1 MDFDRML
8 LSTTVII
15 PLALTA
21 LISIALLF
29 VPLAGALGFEYSAVT
44 GFILS
49 FVSVFVSAE
58 LISGDNRSHA
68 AGKRISDRVSSILLV
83 NLLFLVV
90 VYLIG
95 LTGSLLKGDC
105 FIREGTVFFL
115 LIPVVSV
122 FFSSSLGLLTGSLLG
137 RRGFIT
143 GALILIGVFAY
154 SLRELYT
161 EPSLFVYN
169 PLYGFFPGPIY
180 DEAIPV
186 TDTLVI
192 YRLVTALWGL
202 LFLALLHLANGLG
215 YRRVGAWDFIKLIV
229 IGIALLTAYSYESE
243 LGISYDREYI
253 TENILPASLETDHFV
268 IYYDPSSPEAGR
280 IDLIAGDHEWRY
292 AELSRFLDVDTE
304 EKIRSYIYPDT
315 ETRKRVVGAG
325 DTTIANPIHGEIHL
339 VYGAFPDPILKHEL
353 THVMAGDFGTKLLRM
368 SPKVGLLEGL
378 AVAADWGGDGYD
390 PHQWSKA
397 IIENG
402 MAPDLADITGF
413 GFWYAPPGLSYTLM
427 GSFSRYLIDAY
438 GIEKFK
444 TVYRTGDFSVYGK
457 DLPGL
462 AAEWKKFLEGVDA
475 PAEVNELAKA
485 RFGAPG
491 IFTAS
496 CPRRVGA
503 LKSEGYGYYANDN
516 FLRARKAFTEAL
528 EYDGNDPALLTG
540 LAYSS
545 YYEGDYDGAARIA
558 GGTGAVTESDRAVLE
573 NIRGNALWQKGD
585 TEAAAGIFR
594 TLRQGPL
601 PEDIKREIDIK
612 LSAIGTGGTTGESIR
627 EFFSTRD
634 RPLQAVSLAESILG
648 SPDYAPPYYLMG
660 RLLFNS
666 GEYERAIPY
675 LSTAE
680 YLGLPTGETA
690 RENRRLL
697 GVSLYA
703 TGRYDESAAVW
714 SRIASDGDAESRKY
728 ALDFMERV
736 EWGRKN
742 RLK

>member
-1 MDFDRML
+1 MNFERML
-8 LSTTVII
+8 FSTTVLI

-29 VPLAGALGFEYSAVT
+29 VPLAGALGFEYSAVM
-44 GFILS
+44 GFVLS

-58 LISGDNRSHA
+58 LIAGDNKSHS

-83 NLLFLVV
+83 NFFFLAV

-95 LTGSLLKGDC
+95 LLGSLLKGDC

-122 FFSSSLGLLTGSLLG
+122 FFSSSLGLLTGYVMR
-137 RRGFIT
+137 RRGFIA
-143 GALILIGVFAY
+143 GALMLIGIFAY
-154 SLRELYT
+154 SLLELYR

-186 TDTLVI
+186 TDSLLV
-192 YRLVTALWGL
+192 YRLVTALWGI
-202 LFLALLHLANGLG
+202 LFLALLHLANGLS
-215 YRRVGAWDFIKLIV
+215 YRRVGAWDFLKLIA
-229 IGIALLTAYSYESE
+229 IGAALVTAYSYENE

-253 TENILPASLETDHFV
+253 TEKILPASIETDNFV
-268 IYYDPSSPEAGR
+268 IYYDPSSPEAKH
-280 IDLIAGDHEWRY
+280 IELIAGDHEWRY
-292 AELSRFLDVDTE
+292 EELSEFLGLDTQV
-304 EKIRSYIYPDT
+304 KIRSYIYPDT

-325 DTTIANPIHGEIHL
+325 DTTIANPIHREIHL

-353 THVMAGDFGTKLLRM
+353 THVMAGDFGTKVLRM
-368 SPKVGLLEGL
+368 SPEVGLLEGL

-397 IIENG
+397 IIRNG
-402 MAPDLADITGF
+402 MAPDIGDITGF

-427 GSFSRYLIDAY
+427 GSFTRYLIDTY

-444 TVYRTGDFSVYGK
+444 TVYRTGDFSIYGK

-462 AAEWKKFLEGVDA
+462 AADWKKFLEGVDT
-475 PAEVNELAKA
+475 PGDINELAKA
-485 RFGAPG
+485 RFGAPS

-503 LKSEGYGYYANDN
+503 LKAEGYEYYGNDN
-516 FLRARKAFTEAL
+516 FLKARESFTEAL
-528 EYDGNDPALLTG
+528 EYDGNDPVLLIG

-545 YYEGDYDGAARIA
+545 YYEGDYEGAAGIA
-558 GGTGAVTESDRAVLE
+558 GGSGAMTEADRAVLE

-585 TEAAAGIFR
+585 TEAAAGIFSS
-594 TLRQGPL
+594 LRGEPL
-601 PEDIKREIDIK
+601 SQDLKREMDIK
-612 LSAIGTGGTTGESIR
+612 LSAAGEGGPPAESVR

-634 RPLQAVSLAESILG
+634 RTLQAVSLTESILD

-666 GEYERAIPY
+666 GEFERAIPY

-680 YLGLPTGETA
+680 YLGLPTEEIA

-697 GVSLYA
+697 GISLFA
-703 TGRYDESAAVW
+703 TGRYDESAVIW

-728 ALDFMERV
+728 ALDFIERAG
-736 EWGRKN
+736 WAGKN

>member
-1 MDFDRML
+1 MNFERML
-8 LSTTVII
+8 FSGTVLL
-15 PLALTA
+15 PLALTVV
-21 LISIALLF
+21 ISIALLF
-29 VPLAGALGFEYSAVT
+29 VPLAGALGFEYSAVM
-44 GFILS
+44 GFVLS
-49 FVSVFVSAE
+49 FVSVFISAE

-68 AGKRISDRVSSILLV
+68 AGKRISDRISAVLLV
-83 NLLFLVV
+83 NLFFLAV

-95 LTGSLLKGDC
+95 LLGSLLKGDC
-105 FIREGTVFFL
+105 FIREGSLFFL

-122 FFSSSLGLLTGSLLG
+122 FFSSSLGLLAGYILR
-137 RRGFIT
+137 RRGFIA
-143 GALILIGVFAY
+143 GALILIGIFAY
-154 SLRELYT
+154 SLWELYS

-192 YRLVTALWGL
+192 YRLMTALWGV
-202 LFLALLHLANGLG
+202 LFLVLLHLANGFS

-229 IGIALLTAYSYESE
+229 LGAALLTAYSYENE

-253 TENILPASLETDHFV
+253 TEKILPAAVETDNFV

-280 IDLIAGDHEWRY
+280 IGLIAGDHEWRY
-292 AELSRFLDVDTE
+292 AELGRFLGVDTK

-353 THVMAGDFGTKLLRM
+353 THVMAGDFGTRVLRM

-402 MAPDLADITGF
+402 MAPGIEDITGF

-475 PAEVNELAKA
+475 PGEINELAKA
-485 RFGAPG
+485 RYGAPS

-503 LKSEGYGYYANDN
+503 LKADGYGYYANDN
-516 FLRARKAFTEAL
+516 FLRARDSFTEAL
-528 EYDGNDPALLTG
+528 EYDGSDPALLTG

-545 YYEGDYDGAARIA
+545 YYAGDYDGAAGIA
-558 GGTGAVTESDRAVLE
+558 DRPGAITEADKSVLE
-573 NIRGNALWQKGD
+573 NVRGNALWQKGD

-594 TLRQGPL
+594 SLREGPL

-612 LSAIGTGGTTGESIR
+612 LSALGEGGAPEESLR

-634 RPLQAVSLAESILG
+634 RALQAVSLTESILD
-648 SPDYAPPYYLMG
+648 SPDYAPHYYLMG

-666 GEYERAIPY
+666 GEFERAIPY

-680 YLGLPTGETA
+680 YLGLPTEEIA
-690 RENRRLL
+690 QENLRLL
-697 GVSLYA
+697 GVSLFA
-703 TGRYDESAAVW
+703 TGRYDESALIW
-714 SRIASDGDAESRKY
+714 SRIASGGDPESGKY
-728 ALDFMERV
+728 ALDFMERTA
-736 EWGRKN
+736 WGRKN

>member
-1 MDFDRML
+1 MNFERML
-8 LSTTVII
+8 FSTTVLIS
-15 PLALTA
+15 LALTA
-21 LISIALLF
+21 VISIALLF
-29 VPLAGALGFEYSAVT
+29 VPLAGALGFEYSAVM
-44 GFILS
+44 GFVLS

-58 LISGDNRSHA
+58 LISSDNKSHS

-83 NLLFLVV
+83 NLFFLAV

-95 LTGSLLKGDC
+95 LLGSLLKGDC

-115 LIPVVSV
+115 LIPAVSV
-122 FFSSSLGLLTGSLLG
+122 FFSSSLGLLTGYVLR
-137 RRGFIT
+137 RRGFIA
-143 GALILIGVFAY
+143 GALILIGIFAY
-154 SLRELYT
+154 SLWELYS

-192 YRLVTALWGL
+192 YRLVTALWGV
-202 LFLALLHLANGLG
+202 LFLALLHLANGFS

-229 IGIALLTAYSYESE
+229 LGVALVTAYSHENE

-253 TENILPASLETDHFV
+253 TEKILPASIETDNFV
-268 IYYDPSSPEAGR
+268 IYYDPSSPEAGH
-280 IDLIAGDHEWRY
+280 IELIAGDHEWRY
-292 AELSRFLDVDTE
+292 AELSKFLDLDTQV
-304 EKIRSYIYPDT
+304 KIRSYVYPDT

-325 DTTIANPIHGEIHL
+325 DTTIANPIHKEIHL
-339 VYGAFPDPILKHEL
+339 VYGTFPDPILKHEL
-353 THVMAGDFGTKLLRM
+353 THVMAGDFGTELLRM

-378 AVAADWGGDGYD
+378 AVAADWSGDGYD

-397 IIENG
+397 IIQNG
-402 MAPDLADITGF
+402 MAPDIGDIAGL

-427 GSFSRYLIDAY
+427 GSFTRYLIDTY
-438 GIEKFK
+438 GIDKFK
-444 TVYRTGDFSVYGK
+444 TVYRTGDFSLYGK
-457 DLPGL
+457 DLQGL
-462 AAEWKKFLEGVDA
+462 AADWKKFLEGVDA
-475 PAEVNELAKA
+475 PGDINELAKA
-485 RFGAPG
+485 RYGAPS

-503 LKSEGYGYYANDN
+503 LKAEGYEYYGNDK
-516 FLRARKAFTEAL
+516 FLKARESFTEAL
-528 EYDGNDPALLTG
+528 EYDGNDPVLLIG

-545 YYEGDYDGAARIA
+545 YYEGDYGGAARIA
-558 GGTGAVTESDRAVLE
+558 GESGAVTEADRAVLE

-585 TEAAAGIFR
+585 SEAAAAVFR
-594 TLRQGPL
+594 SLRGGPL
-601 PEDIKREIDIK
+601 SQDLKREIDIK
-612 LSAIGTGGTTGESIR
+612 LSAVGAGGPPAESVK

-634 RPLQAVSLAESILG
+634 RTLQAVSLTESILD

-680 YLGLPTGETA
+680 YLGLPSEEIA

-697 GVSLYA
+697 GVSLFA
-703 TGRYDESAAVW
+703 TGRYDESDMIW
-714 SRIASDGDAESRKY
+714 SRIASDGDEESRKY
-728 ALDFMERV
+728 ALDFIERV
-736 EWGRKN
+736 GWAGKN